1 MKHVLLLLLSLIPL
15 IGLSVIMLALL
26 MSSCSTVNN
35 YSRDSMEHKDRQVHN
50 FKDIPYELLNNLD
63 KMGIDTLS
71 ELNEYETN
79 YLNYIFRL
87 DTCDYNFVGAKVR
100 FIGSKKDFFVDERER
115 FKRGEK
121 SGVGGCGL
129 YILNANQKKNIGG
142 YDAVISYWKKLRVS
156 DDKLIVQLKR
166 LR

>member
-79 YLNYIFRL
+79 YLNSL
-87 DTCDYNFVGAKVR
+87 
-100 FIGSKKDFFVDERER
+100 
-115 FKRGEK
+115 
-121 SGVGGCGL
+121 
-129 YILNANQKKNIGG
+129 
-142 YDAVISYWKKLRVS
+142 VS
-156 DDKLIVQLKR
+156 
-166 LR
+166 